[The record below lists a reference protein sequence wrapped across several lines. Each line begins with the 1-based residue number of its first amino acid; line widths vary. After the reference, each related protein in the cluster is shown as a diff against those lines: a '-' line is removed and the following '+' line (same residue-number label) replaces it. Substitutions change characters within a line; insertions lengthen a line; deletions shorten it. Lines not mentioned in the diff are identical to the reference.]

1 MERGP
6 QMANRI
12 EGKAVDKTS
21 IKHFIKLIRAAKP
34 RYLFFIIGILAGI
47 VGTLIQLQVPK
58 MVQPLVNSFGHGSKR
73 WQSCLSYRS
82 LYWFSCCFGYC
93 SNCPWDIWVNQL

>member
-21 IKHFIKLIRAAKP
+21 IKHFVKLIRAAKP
-34 RYLFFIIGILAGI
+34 RFLYHWDSSRNRWN
-47 VGTLIQLQVPK
+47 T
-58 MVQPLVNSFGHGSKR
+58 NSITSPQNGSTT
-73 WQSCLSYRS
+73 C
-82 LYWFSCCFGYC
+82 
-93 SNCPWDIWVNQL
+93 

>member
-34 RYLFFIIGILAGI
+34 RYF
-47 VGTLIQLQVPK
+47 
-58 MVQPLVNSFGHGSKR
+58 S
-73 WQSCLSYRS
+73 LS
-82 LYWFSCCFGYC
+82 LGF
-93 SNCPWDIWVNQL
+93 